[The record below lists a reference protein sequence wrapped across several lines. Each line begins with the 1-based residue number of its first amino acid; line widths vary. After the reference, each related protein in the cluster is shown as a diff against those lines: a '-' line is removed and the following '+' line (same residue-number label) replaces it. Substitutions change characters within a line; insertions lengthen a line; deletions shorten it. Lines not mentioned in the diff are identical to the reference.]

1 MGSSEPAL
9 PILGWAEWW
18 SLTPL
23 NRLVLEGCDP
33 GEVDSAGEADPEGA
47 NRRRHLL
54 PAFPNLDSK
63 SILEGT

>member
-9 PILGWAEWW
+9 SIQGLAEWW

-23 NRLVLEGCDP
+23 NRPALEGCDP
-33 GEVDSAGEADPEGA
+33 GEVGSAGKADPEDIDSSK
-47 NRRRHLL
+47 HLL
-54 PAFPNLDSK
+54 PAFPKTGSK